1 MIKKVGSKYNVYDST
16 GKKKLG
22 SHPTRA
28 AALKQL
34 AAIEIN
40 KGGRRTPAVKR
51 KPKKGKK

>member
-34 AAIEIN
+34 AAIEIS
-40 KGGRRTPAVKR
+40 KSKKAPAKR
-51 KPKKGKK
+51 KTAGKK

>member
-1 MIKKVGSKYNVYDST
+1 MIKKVGPRYNVYDKT
-16 GKKKLG
+16 GRMRLG

-40 KGGRRTPAVKR
+40 KG
-51 KPKKGKK
+51 KKKK